1 MRKFIG
7 VARSILF
14 VIVGILLM
22 FLLGLKVYGSWVA
35 QPLKKYWSDSGSC
48 YISKYEPDYKMI
60 GLVGRV
66 LELLSSRYFYRVYTK
81 DDELLRTSEWFFWM
95 REGNEQVAPE
105 FSGATVLY
113 PGTEGWEYWT
123 VTECR

>member
-14 VIVGILLM
+14 VIVGLLLM
-22 FLLGLKVYGSWVA
+22 FLLGLKVYGSWMA
-35 QPLKKYWSDSGSC
+35 QPLKKYRSDSGDC

-60 GLVGRV
+60 GLAGRV

-95 REGNEQVAPE
+95 REG
-105 FSGATVLY
+105 G
-113 PGTEGWEYWT
+113 
-123 VTECR
+123 CRS